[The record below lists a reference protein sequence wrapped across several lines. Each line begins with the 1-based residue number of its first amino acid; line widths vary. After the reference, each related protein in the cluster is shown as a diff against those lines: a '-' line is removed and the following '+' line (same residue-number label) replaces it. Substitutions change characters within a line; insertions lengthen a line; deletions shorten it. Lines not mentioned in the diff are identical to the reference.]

1 MILKGKKNER
11 EREREREKKHQIYG
25 MIICIILILLAKNI
39 KLLCGCVSHLYTHA
53 QNDTQKIHCQS
64 IYTPFQ

>member
-1 MILKGKKNER
+1 M
-11 EREREREKKHQIYG
+11 REREREKKHQIYG
-25 MIICIILILLAKNI
+25 MIICIILILLPKNI
-39 KLLCGCVSHLYTHA
+39 KLLCGVCHIYTHA